1 MRKRIWPCVAIGVAC
16 VVVASVASEHDAHAE
31 RPQRPEKKKMAAPRT
46 DAKTRAPSKSSEL
59 ILALPP
65 GAAYSVDDGPSQ
77 LADLRTRVLVEP
89 GEHRVHVMSGA
100 RDVVV
105 TISVEQGAGIVVR
118 LPPAN
123 ASPPLSLASVLDAGM
138 TVPPYG
144 PPPATEPPPAA
155 PAQSPSTPAAV
166 SASAEA
172 PGDASTRAAPAAPF
186 SPMLREPVPP
196 AKAPIV
202 ISLATAAASLAAVGT
217 GFAIASGSASSEA
230 AALRAESL
238 DAGRYCSG
246 SNGGGRCARAVDAD
260 GEADDL
266 RAAAIGVLAGAGAF
280 GLSALVVHFAW
291 PKSGKTMT
299 VTGRVSP
306 TGGSAT
312 ATFLF

>member
-1 MRKRIWPCVAIGVAC
+1 MRKTSRTPVAIAWVCLLA
-16 VVVASVASEHDAHAE
+16 ASVAGEREAYAE
-31 RPQRPEKKKMAAPRT
+31 KPQRAVNKRVVAPRM
-46 DAKTRAPSKSSEL
+46 DPKTRARSKSGEL
-59 ILALPP
+59 ILALPA
-65 GAAYSVDDGPSQ
+65 GAAYAIDDGASQ

-89 GEHRVHVMSGA
+89 GEHRVHVMSGS

-105 TISVEQGAGIVVR
+105 TVSVEHGAGVVVR
-118 LPPAN
+118 LPPAD
-123 ASPPLSLASVLDAGM
+123 ASPPLSLTSVLDAGM

-144 PPPATEPPPAA
+144 PAPAAEPPPAA
-155 PAQSPSTPAAV
+155 PAQSPSTPAAI

-172 PGDASTRAAPAAPF
+172 PRDASTRAAPAPPF
-186 SPMLREPVPP
+186 SPILREPVPA
-196 AKAPIV
+196 AKTPIL

-260 GEADDL
+260 GKAGDL

-299 VTGRVSP
+299 VTGSVSP
-306 TGGSAT
+306 TGGSTT